1 MKGEELED
9 SVQERTRAGTEDTGE
24 PGESEGEVSPAVD
37 LARRVAAVG
46 RETQSALG
54 RMAED
59 IEKLA
64 LRWEEA
70 EQNSAL
76 WEDRARSL
84 KKELEETK
92 IRLRRTEELLS
103 RGTPEPPAEAPSPY
117 TGTAKES
124 GRQEE
129 PPDDIKVDFQEGMTP
144 EDAAAA
150 QTIFNAGRYVNRMAS
165 ISKSL
170 GNPTVTLAPVAG
182 SSTKLLLVIVWDIV
196 WYKFLLDTSEE
207 AREEERLTLFAEGT
221 EPEDLAPALLTANAN
236 LDNEG
241 RLDASEVE
249 FSLLQGHAETFEEP
263 SEEEIEDATEELW
276 EQKGAPEFR
285 WED

>member
-1 MKGEELED
+1 MKGEDPKD
-9 SVQERTRAGTEDTGE
+9 SVQERTRAGTEYTGE
-24 PGESEGEVSPAVD
+24 PGESDGEVSPAVD

-46 RETQSALG
+46 RETQSVLA

-92 IRLRRTEELLS
+92 VRLRRTEELLS
-103 RGTPEPPAEAPSPY
+103 RGTPEPVAEAPSPY
-117 TGTAKES
+117 ASGAQES
-124 GRQEE
+124 VRQEE
-129 PPDDIKVDFQEGMTP
+129 PPDIKVDFQEGMTP
-144 EDAAAA
+144 EHAAAA

-249 FSLLQGHAETFEEP
+249 FSLLQGQAETFDEP
-263 SEEEIEDATEELW
+263 AEKEIEDATEELW

-285 WED
+285 WGD